1 MKSFTR
7 VKTLSKILIYF
18 SFVAVIAESALYIVN
33 RNQASADPP
42 ELIEG
47 GDCLEDSYDSRIRNG
62 DINIWVQSPTCVKK
76 NKPFYLGYGTDQGLQ
91 DVKRFSVFFTKTDF
105 VDDYTQEKLEDN
117 PSLICDEKNSIK
129 EECSLCL
136 KMSHTAEHH
145 GDILSENSSWGDS
158 FFTYSEGG
166 YISEEI
172 GEHRIVVVVSNGNNA
187 ENNFKCVASG
197 VNKTII
203 GFNAQNTFTTLP
215 ATNDEETSREPT
227 APSTPTTT
235 TTPSTTT
242 IPTATSGLDSI
253 DAVIKKIGN
262 LFSSFIGVLAFFA
275 LVIGGF
281 QYMTSAGNPDQQ
293 TKAKKTITYAIV
305 GIVLAIIS
313 FAIVASIV
321 DIINKILSGTGP
333 TPPAPS
339 S

>member
-62 DINIWVQSPTCVKK
+62 DINTWVQSPTCVKK

-166 YISEEI
+166 YIS
-172 GEHRIVVVVSNGNNA
+172 SNGNNA
-187 ENNFKCVASG
+187 DNNFKCVASG
-197 VNKTII
+197 PNKTII
-203 GFNAQNTFTTLP
+203 GFNAQNTFTTLS
-215 ATNDEETSREPT
+215 ATNDEETPREPT
-227 APSTPTTT
+227 APSTP
-235 TTPSTTT
+235 STTT
-242 IPTATSGLDSI
+242 IPTTTSGNVTTISELLSR
-253 DAVIKKIGN
+253 VTTQFQ
-262 LFSSFIGVLAFFA
+262 LFMGA
-275 LVIGGF
+275 LVIISIIIGGIF
-281 QYMTSAGNPDQQ
+281 YLTAAGNPDNAE
-293 TKAKKTITYAIV
+293 KGKKTLTYSIIAIFLMV
-305 GIVLAIIS
+305 CVYGIE
-313 FAIVASIV
+313 FAIQDMIKW
-321 DIINKILSGTGP
+321 IFY
-333 TPPAPS
+333 
-339 S
+339 